1 VRFLRGLDEIDF
13 VKAQI
18 TRLPTRRDQAF
29 TPLRIVVTTPFGTAA
44 PVIFWFELFCRALPL
59 KVGVGLSYGRLG
71 RATED
76 PVRSRSV
83 GHRCQALSTVSE

>member
-1 VRFLRGLDEIDF
+1 VRFLRGLDELDF

-18 TRLPTRRDQAF
+18 ARLPRRRDQAF
-29 TPLRIVVTTPFGTAA
+29 TPLRIVVTTPFGAA
-44 PVIFWFELFCRALPL
+44 VLVIFWFELFCRALSL
-59 KVGVGLSYGRLG
+59 RAGVGLSHGRSG

-83 GHRCQALSTVSE
+83 GRRCQALSTVSE